1 MKYNILKAQSG
12 TKIPLSPRYKNY
24 PKPKYQGEI
33 KKDETSQLER
43 SIDNLYRDKIKS
55 TPIEGIIKTI
65 IPSAAIA
72 SGAAAGPI
80 LTTAKGVAT
89 AAGYGALQGLGF
101 GQLGMGSGDALND
114 AAYGAAGEVAGPL
127 VGKVAG
133 ELFGNIGKSIKNFT
147 NGKYVK
153 KILGKD
159 KQVFYHGSPFNF
171 NKFDPSEIGT
181 AEGASKGLKGI
192 NLSEDTRIAPKFA
205 NIKSEDAPIHLGKPR
220 PTSKIVD
227 PRIYTVK
234 GNLKLK
240 DIPSAKGV
248 DQSELVRQG
257 YDGVRIASPRQV
269 TVFPESS
276 DKLII
281 NKKQTIKDFIKSHKK
296 DEFAEWTTSPEKY
309 E

>member
-55 TPIEGIIKTI
+55 TPIEGIMKTI

-101 GQLGMGSGDALND
+101 GQLGMGSGNALSDAS
-114 AAYGAAGEVAGPL
+114 YGVSGEFAGPL

-133 ELFGNIGKSIKNFT
+133 ELFGKIGKGVKNYINRNIKN
-147 NGKYVK
+147 NNIS
-153 KILGKD
+153 KILKIILRYG
-159 KQVFYHGSPFNF
+159 VFY
-171 NKFDPSEIGT
+171 
-181 AEGASKGLKGI
+181 
-192 NLSEDTRIAPKFA
+192 LSIRIIAYYPLF
-205 NIKSEDAPIHLGKPR
+205 
-220 PTSKIVD
+220 
-227 PRIYTVK
+227 IYLC
-234 GNLKLK
+234 N
-240 DIPSAKGV
+240 GV
-248 DQSELVRQG
+248 
-257 YDGVRIASPRQV
+257 
-269 TVFPESS
+269 F
-276 DKLII
+276 I
-281 NKKQTIKDFIKSHKK
+281 NKRGIKNKK
-296 DEFAEWTTSPEKY
+296 AIFF
-309 E
+309 